1 MIQLCNRLKTNCWLN
16 IPYGANDDF
25 VLQLA
30 TLAYNSIR
38 KDVRVYIEYT
48 NEAWNSFFNSGKY
61 CESMGIKLNM
71 STDPLTARNL
81 FYSKRSKQIITIWKN
96 VFKTQDSQLVLVL
109 ASFTVMPDVSTRI
122 LSYDSA
128 YKAHSSVMLAV
139 TGYFDCGNLNPTVVA
154 NSNLSYIF
162 AGCNASL
169 PGAQDVLGK
178 HSAIAKSFNVSL
190 GMYESGSSVM
200 EPAAIYTGYE
210 TPGATDKFIAANR
223 DPQMYT
229 VYKNYYGM
237 FNRFNLAE
245 NCHYG
250 YVGIPT
256 KYGSW
261 SLLEYQTQNVST
273 APKYQAVWDLISSAQ
288 ILANSTTKAPVVSLT
303 STSKPVQI
311 INSATTT
318 TKTTTKPS
326 TTTLKPT
333 TTTAKP
339 TTKPTTTVKPT
350 TTTVKATT
358 TTSKP
363 TTTTP
368 KITTSSRTTKKV

>member
-16 IPYGANDDF
+16 IPYGADDDF

-30 TLAYNSIR
+30 TLVYNNIR
-38 KDVRVYIEYT
+38 KDVRVYVEYT

-61 CESMGIKLNM
+61 CESMGMKLNM

-128 YKAHSSVMLAV
+128 YKSHSSVMLAV

-162 AGCNASL
+162 AGCNSSL
-169 PGAQDVLGK
+169 AGAQDVLAR
-178 HSAIAKSFNVSL
+178 HSAIAKNFNVSL

-223 DPQMYT
+223 DPQMYN

-273 APKYQAVWDLISSAQ
+273 APKYQAVWDLITSAQ
-288 ILANSTTKAPVVSLT
+288 ILANSTTKAPVVSST

-318 TKTTTKPS
+318 STTKPS
-326 TTTLKPT
+326 TTTAKMST
-333 TTTAKP
+333 TTS
-339 TTKPTTTVKPT
+339 KPT

-358 TTSKP
+358 TTAKP

-368 KITTSSRTTKKV
+368 KITTASSTTKKV